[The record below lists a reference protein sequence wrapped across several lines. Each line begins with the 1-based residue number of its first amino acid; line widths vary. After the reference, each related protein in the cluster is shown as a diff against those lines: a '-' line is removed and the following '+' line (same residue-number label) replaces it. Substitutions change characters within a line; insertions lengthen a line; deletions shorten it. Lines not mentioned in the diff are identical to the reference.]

1 MGDTN
6 AKHQELLPHT
16 QKTVHNANGVVLKDF
31 LEGTYAGPGQ
41 DNPLAWKLHNSYTES
56 EFTHVH
62 NNNWCQ
68 IDLAI
73 SKGDMTD
80 LVDRF
85 TYKEE
90 LQSDHK
96 VIGVIMHSL
105 FNPFHYGQRK
115 KYNLDWSTYDKKMY
129 E

>member
-1 MGDTN
+1 M
-6 AKHQELLPHT
+6 
-16 QKTVHNANGVVLKDF
+16 
-31 LEGTYAGPGQ
+31 
-41 DNPLAWKLHNSYTES
+41 
-56 EFTHVH
+56 HVH

-96 VIGVIMHSL
+96 GIGVIIHSL

-115 KYNLDWSTYDKKMY
+115 KYTLDWSTYDKKMY
-129 E
+129 NKLLKIDS

>member
-16 QKTVHNANGVVLKDF
+16 QKIALNADGVVLKDF
-31 LEGTYAGPGQ
+31 LEGTHTGPVHG
-41 DNPLAWKLHNSYTES
+41 NPLAWKLHNSYTENK
-56 EFTHVH
+56 FTHIH

-68 IDLAI
+68 IDLDLL
-73 SKGDMTD
+73 KGDMTD

-96 VIGVIMHSL
+96 GIGVMESGYMQNMQNQRFNLYKKKSL
-105 FNPFHYGQRK
+105 TRK
-115 KYNLDWSTYDKKMY
+115 TYNT
-129 E
+129 

>member
-6 AKHQELLPHT
+6 AKHLELLPHT
-16 QKTVHNANGVVLKDF
+16 QKTAHNANGVVLKDF
-31 LEGTYAGPGQ
+31 LEGTYTGPGQ
-41 DNPLAWKLHNSYTES
+41 GNPLAWKLHNSYTES
-56 EFTHVH
+56 KFTHIH

-90 LQSDHK
+90 L
-96 VIGVIMHSL
+96 
-105 FNPFHYGQRK
+105 
-115 KYNLDWSTYDKKMY
+115 
-129 E
+129 